1 MKTKLTATFDSF
13 YRDIFTIMSL
23 PPVPDNFSLFQKSF
37 GLGEHIDGDDYENQ
51 CADGAT
57 APLYVQILGTVIF
70 VAVWP
75 FIVLDMKWF
84 PLGRP
89 AAALVGAGFM
99 VVCNVVTQEEV
110 YWIESELGNM
120 KTIYLLVGMMML
132 SYYFDREGILRLIS
146 LYIFGDKKPFK
157 HILWKVCL
165 LSAFMSALITNDA
178 TCLVITPLLLLE
190 FQKQGR
196 HQREILPLCLGI
208 ATSANIG
215 SAATIFGN
223 PQNAFIASAA
233 GVSLLEFFMALL
245 PAAIMGTAISI
256 AILYAYFWRT
266 VWEKYDTSVEEGGK
280 DGTREGANRNY
291 TIPGTLAEER
301 ESVALSYDQ
310 SNDPYLSS
318 RIAAERDGL
327 YSHERDAPQSSSYQR
342 LPHSRSRHSIGRGT
356 SPYPHSKQAH
366 LKPPEIR
373 VDNNE
378 SQPIIQNGRKK
389 RLSDV
394 SESVEDIGKDDMVRV
409 KTLKERSWR
418 ERIFLIW
425 LCAMTFLLVALLAL
439 PPPPVLSFQFDLGL
453 VPVGVGIFTMLADT
467 ILNKTYAYDAMLK
480 IDWTVILMFMGLFIW
495 LGGFQNTCYP
505 EIVFDKLAPYM
516 NLYKIHGVLLFTV
529 VVIIGSN
536 IFSNVPLVILIV
548 DRIGGLCGEEECE
561 GPLGGLLLA
570 WISTVSGN
578 FTLIGSVANLIV
590 AEKARSA
597 IDYRISFWNYFKFGS
612 ISTCAVLFGML
623 PIVYFVGKYA
633 P

>member
-1 MKTKLTATFDSF
+1 M
-13 YRDIFTIMSL
+13 
-23 PPVPDNFSLFQKSF
+23 VHNFSIYQNSF
-37 GLGEHIDGDDYENQ
+37 GSVGEHIDGNEFEAQ
-51 CADGAT
+51 CKDGAT
-57 APLYVQILGTVIF
+57 APLYVQILGTIVF
-70 VAVWP
+70 VVVWP

-99 VVCNVVTQEEV
+99 ILCHVVTQDEV

-120 KTIYLLVGMMML
+120 KTIFLLVGMMII
-132 SYYFDREGILRLIS
+132 SYYFDREGVLSLIS
-146 LYIFGDKKPFK
+146 LWIFGDRKPFK
-157 HILWKVCL
+157 WILWKVCL
-165 LSAFMSALITNDA
+165 LSAIMSAFVTNDA
-178 TCLVITPLLLLE
+178 TCLVVTPLLLIE
-190 FQKQGR
+190 FDKQGR
-196 HQREILPLCLGI
+196 NRRELLPLCLGI

-245 PAAIMGTAISI
+245 PAAVVGTVVSAGL
-256 AILYAYFWRT
+256 LYLFFWRT
-266 VWEKYDTSVEEGGK
+266 VFEKYDKSEDNNERQRGQEG
-280 DGTREGANRNY
+280 NHNY
-291 TIPGTLAEER
+291 AIPGTLAEER

-318 RIAAERDGL
+318 RIAAERDGM
-327 YSHERDAPQSSSYQR
+327 YSHERERPQSGSYQR
-342 LPHSRSRHSIGRGT
+342 LPRTRSRRSVGRGT
-356 SPYPHSKQAH
+356 SPYPHSKQSH

-373 VDNNE
+373 VDQDE
-378 SQPIIQNGRKK
+378 TQPIIPNGKK
-389 RLSDV
+389 RKNITEV
-394 SESVEDIGKDDMVRV
+394 SASCSVDQPEDGEV
-409 KTLKERSWR
+409 KVKSLKERNWR
-418 ERIFLIW
+418 ERLFIIW
-425 LCAMTFLLVALLAL
+425 LCFVTILLVVLLAI
-439 PPPPVLSFQFDLGL
+439 PPPPLVSVQFDLGL
-453 VPVGVGIFTMLADT
+453 VPMGAGIFTMLADT

-505 EIVFDKLAPYM
+505 EIVFEKLAPYM
-516 NLYKIHGVLLFTV
+516 NLYKFEGVLLFTV

-548 DRIGGLCGEEECE
+548 DRIKGLCGEDECE

-570 WISTVSGN
+570 WISTIAGN

-597 IDYRISFWNYFKFGS
+597 VDYRISFWNYFKFGG
-612 ISTCAVLFGML
+612 ISTCVVLFGML
-623 PIVYFVGKYA
+623 PIVYFVGRA
-633 P
+633 V

>member
-1 MKTKLTATFDSF
+1 METENVS
-13 YRDIFTIMSL
+13 
-23 PPVPDNFSLFQKSF
+23 NFLLQPQS
-37 GLGEHIDGDDYENQ
+37 LGEHVDGDKFDAQ
-51 CADGAT
+51 CQDGVS
-57 APLYVQILGTVIF
+57 APLYVQIMGTVIF
-70 VAVWP
+70 VVVWP

-99 VVCNVVTQEEV
+99 IVSHVITQKEV
-110 YWIESELGNM
+110 YYIESELGNM
-120 KTIYLLVGMMML
+120 KTIYLLVGMMIL

-146 LYIFGDKKPFK
+146 LWIFGAKKPFK
-157 HILWKVCL
+157 YILWKVCL

-190 FQKQGR
+190 FKKQGR
-196 HQREILPLCLGI
+196 SQRELLPLCLGI

-245 PAAIMGTAISI
+245 PAALVGTAASI
-256 AILYAYFWRT
+256 GLLYLFFWRT
-266 VWEKYDTSVEEGGK
+266 VFEKYDVAADQAE
-280 DGTREGANRNY
+280 REAGMHGNRNY

-318 RIAAERDGL
+318 RIAAEREGI
-327 YSHERDAPQSSSYQR
+327 YNERNPHSGSYQR
-342 LPHSRSRHSIGRGT
+342 LPHSRSRT
-356 SPYPHSKQAH
+356 SPYPHSKQSH
-366 LKPPEIR
+366 LKGPEIR
-373 VDNNE
+373 VDNE
-378 SQPIIQNGRKK
+378 TQPIVQNGKKK

-394 SESVEDIGKDDMVRV
+394 TESVSDDEDDGLVRV
-409 KTLKERSWR
+409 KSLKERTWR
-418 ERIFLIW
+418 ERIFIIW
-425 LCAMTFLLVALLAL
+425 LGFVTFMVIALLAI
-439 PPPPVLSFQFDLGL
+439 PPPPLVSFQFDLGL
-453 VPVGVGIFTMLADT
+453 VPMGAAIFTMLVDT
-467 ILNKTYAYDAMLK
+467 IINKTYAHDAMLK

-495 LGGFQNTCYP
+495 LGGFQNTCYI
-505 EIVFDKLAPYM
+505 ELAFNKLAPYM
-516 NLYKIHGVLLFTV
+516 NLYKIDGVLLFTV

-548 DRIGGLCGEEECE
+548 ERIANLCGEDPCE

-570 WISTVSGN
+570 WISTIAGN

-590 AEKARSA
+590 AEKARNTV
-597 IDYRISFWNYFKFGS
+597 DYRISFWNYFKFGG
-612 ISTCAVLFGML
+612 ISTTVVLFGML
-623 PIVYFVGKYA
+623 PIVYFVGKLA
-633 P
+633 

>member
-1 MKTKLTATFDSF
+1 
-13 YRDIFTIMSL
+13 MSL
-23 PPVPDNFSLFQKSF
+23 PTPPANFSSVFRGS
-37 GLGEHIDGDDYENQ
+37 LGEHIDGSDYEAQ
-51 CADGAT
+51 CQDGAT

-70 VAVWP
+70 VVVWP

-89 AAALVGAGFM
+89 AAAMVGAGFM
-99 VVCNVVTQEEV
+99 VLCHVVTQEEV
-110 YWIESELGNM
+110 YWIQGELGNM
-120 KTIYLLVGMMML
+120 KTIYLLVGMMMI

-146 LYIFGDKKPFK
+146 LYIFGERKPFK

-196 HQREILPLCLGI
+196 SQREVLPLCLGI

-233 GVSLLEFFMALL
+233 GVSLLQFFMALL
-245 PAAIMGTAISI
+245 PAAIIGTVVSVAM
-256 AILYAYFWRT
+256 LYGFFWRT
-266 VWEKYDTSVEEGGK
+266 VLEKYDTSAEEGAR
-280 DGTREGANRNY
+280 DGGREGANRNY

-327 YSHERDAPQSSSYQR
+327 YGERDGPASSSYQR
-342 LPHSRSRHSIGRGT
+342 LPQSRSRGRGT
-356 SPYPHSKQAH
+356 SPYPHKQAH

-378 SQPIIQNGRKK
+378 NQPIMQNGRKK

-394 SESVEDIGKDDMVRV
+394 SESYDEKEDDEIVRV
-409 KTLKERSWR
+409 KSLKERTWR
-418 ERIFLIW
+418 EKV
-425 LCAMTFLLVALLAL
+425 FLLWISFLTGLLVVLLAL
-439 PPPPVLSFQFDLGL
+439 PPPPILSFQFDLGL
-453 VPVGVGIFTMLADT
+453 VPVGVGVFTMLADT
-467 ILNKTYAYDAMLK
+467 ILNKKYAHDAMLK
-480 IDWTVILMFMGLFIW
+480 IDWCVILMFMGLFIW
-495 LGGFQNTCYP
+495 LGGFQNTCFP
-505 EIVFDKLAPYM
+505 TIAFDKLKPYM

-548 DRIGGLCGEEECE
+548 ERIKGLCGEEECD

-570 WISTVSGN
+570 WISTISGN

-590 AEKARSA
+590 AEKARDA
-597 IDYRISFWNYFKFGS
+597 VGYRISFWNYFKFGG
-612 ISTCAVLFGML
+612 ISTCVVLFGML
-623 PIVYFVGKYA
+623 PIVYFVGLYA
-633 P
+633 